1 MRSDTVLKGLSQK
14 LNHRVCRIPLL
25 AITFGFSLQPENF
38 PIALVDNSASLFEL
52 ADKRCLFRNIHA
64 ASVFTTGTAQPGSSS
79 TAGAMH

>member
-1 MRSDTVLKGLSQK
+1 MRSGTVLKGLSQK
-14 LNHRVCRIPLL
+14 LNHRICRITLFSVAL
-25 AITFGFSLQPENF
+25 RFSLQTQYF

-64 ASVFTTGTAQPGSSS
+64 ASVFTTRTAQPGSSS